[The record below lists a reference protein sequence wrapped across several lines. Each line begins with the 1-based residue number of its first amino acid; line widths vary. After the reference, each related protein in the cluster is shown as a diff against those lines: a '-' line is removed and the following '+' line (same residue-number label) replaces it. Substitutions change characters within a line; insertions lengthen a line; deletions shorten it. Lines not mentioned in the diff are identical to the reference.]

1 LIGLLRP
8 SESFFIEKILGF
20 IKYQTIMI
28 GNEADPSPNT
38 VIAEPVP
45 GADHRRT
52 FITAAPAAKAWMDE
66 LRAPDSGR
74 PSGSRSVRPSA
85 PAGEQ

>member
-1 LIGLLRP
+1 MVKEPIGQLSAR
-8 SESFFIEKILGF
+8 
-20 IKYQTIMI
+20 YQAIMI

-66 LRAPDSGR
+66 LRARDASR
-74 PSGSRSVRPSA
+74 PR
-85 PAGEQ
+85 